1 MRPDHDFEVASG
13 QEASGFVKVVVADTS
28 PLNYLV
34 MLECDFLL
42 PLLYSRIVAPPSVI
56 GELSR
61 EKSPPVVADWAS
73 ELPGW
78 LEVLPPQGSPDA
90 KLCLLDDGERDAIQL
105 ATEMSGV
112 TVLID
117 EFNGRQEARSRGLPI
132 IGTLGVL
139 LDGEEA
145 GLVDALDRFHRLTQ
159 ETTFR
164 ISAQLQQNFLALLS
178 ARIKKS

>member
-1 MRPDHDFEVASG
+1 
-13 QEASGFVKVVVADTS
+13 
-28 PLNYLV
+28 
-34 MLECDFLL
+34 
-42 PLLYSRIVAPPSVI
+42 
-56 GELSR
+56 
-61 EKSPPVVADWAS
+61 
-73 ELPGW
+73 
-78 LEVLPPQGSPDA
+78 
-90 KLCLLDDGERDAIQL
+90 
-105 ATEMSGV
+105 MSGV

-139 LDGEEA
+139 LDGQEA